1 MRLLEI
7 LPNGDFR
14 LTKKLLDDTIPQYA
28 ILSHTWGNE
37 SEEVMFE
44 DMIGGTGREKAGSR
58 KIKFCGEQA
67 ASDGLQYFWAFQESK
82 WFTRGWTL
90 QELLAPSSVEFFSQ
104 ESIRLGDKQSLEQQ
118 IHEITGIPS
127 LALRGLPL
135 SQFTT
140 EQKFGWVE
148 NRETTRAEDWA
159 YCLLG
164 IFEISMPV
172 IYGERR
178 SNAIRRLKNEIDDAS
193 KAKVQGSKIPMNGT
207 TQPPKSQ
214 AFDLPLNEERRKLL
228 MERLSFDQAES
239 RRATI
244 KKAHLRTCK
253 WLLQQSE
260 FRDWRDWSK
269 VSENHGFLWIKG
281 KPGTGKSTLM
291 KFTLEHI
298 EKTLSKES
306 IVISV
311 RG

>member
-1 MRLLEI
+1 
-7 LPNGDFR
+7 
-14 LTKKLLDDTIPQYA
+14 
-28 ILSHTWGNE
+28 
-37 SEEVMFE
+37 
-44 DMIGGTGREKAGSR
+44 
-58 KIKFCGEQA
+58 
-67 ASDGLQYFWAFQESK
+67 
-82 WFTRGWTL
+82 
-90 QELLAPSSVEFFSQ
+90 
-104 ESIRLGDKQSLEQQ
+104 
-118 IHEITGIPS
+118 
-127 LALRGLPL
+127 
-135 SQFTT
+135 
-140 EQKFGWVE
+140 
-148 NRETTRAEDWA
+148 
-159 YCLLG
+159 
-164 IFEISMPV
+164 
-172 IYGERR
+172 
-178 SNAIRRLKNEIDDAS
+178 
-193 KAKVQGSKIPMNGT
+193 MNGT